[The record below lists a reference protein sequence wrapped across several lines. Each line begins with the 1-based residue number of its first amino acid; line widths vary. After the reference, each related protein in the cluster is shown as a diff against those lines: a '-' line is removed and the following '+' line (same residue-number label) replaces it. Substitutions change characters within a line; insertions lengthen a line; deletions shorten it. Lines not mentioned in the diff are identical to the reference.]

1 MSARLEPPHTVGGA
15 IARRARRAPA
25 TPALVGADG
34 ASVSYAALAGAIAAT
49 RLQLG
54 EAGLRREDRIGAI
67 LPPDLAGA
75 RLLVALASN
84 ISVLPIDPELEA
96 DAIDALVDATGI
108 KALVRA
114 TPEGTLQLEHLAPA
128 REPATLRPTRGVD
141 VALLLRS
148 HDSRALRTLYPLTH
162 RDLRAVAGRLQRSLG
177 RGASPSVGCR
187 VPFHGAGIEVW
198 LFAPLIVGASVALG
212 AAGTLT
218 PEQRLAAEALL
229 RAPSL
234 RGEAREAQ
242 PVAPSNLPGGELP
255 GPGPADDLL
264 ELEVR
269 DLWRRLLLR
278 DDMGFD
284 EDFFEAGGD
293 SLLATQMLLELETL
307 AGRPYPESALSGLT
321 IRRIAAVL
329 REQMPEERRCI
340 TQAKAGDVWQRARSI
355 RRMAR
360 MLKDRDRGWI
370 NAAAGAAVPLFFCH
384 GDFQA
389 RGLYA
394 HQLAAFLPQ
403 DQPVYLLHPQRE
415 PAPGT
420 TVEELA
426 ARYLEEVLPLA
437 QGTPVILGGYCNG
450 GFVAWHLA
458 HLLRARGVPVAVFL
472 VETPSFNG
480 RPAVRKAARLLRAA
494 GAVLPGSLGRML
506 REEAM
511 RAVWSLYRH
520 GAWQFGARLW
530 RAACA
535 RLRRSGSA
543 STVPSWW
550 LFVRGMATRY
560 LPPAIDADVYCFVA
574 DEGSALDTDPAS
586 WRGFARSVTEVK
598 VPGTHLSAVISH
610 RRALA
615 AAFARAIR
623 EAAARSGVSAPRE
636 APRRS
641 PSRAAPAGQPG

>member
-25 TPALVGADG
+25 RPALIGADG
-34 ASVSYAALAGAIAAT
+34 ASLSYAALAGAISAA
-49 RLQLG
+49 RWQLQD
-54 EAGLRREDRIGAI
+54 AGLRREDRIGTI
-67 LPPDLAGA
+67 LPPGVAGA
-75 RLLVALASN
+75 RLLVSLACN
-84 ISVLPIDPELEA
+84 VSVVPIDPALEQA
-96 DAIDALVDATGI
+96 AIDALVDATGI
-108 KALVRA
+108 KALARA
-114 TPEGTLQLEHLAPA
+114 TPEGMLQLEPLSPP
-128 REPATLRPTRGVD
+128 REPAALRPTRGVD
-141 VALLLRS
+141 VALLLRPGE
-148 HDSRALRTLYPLTH
+148 SRSPRALYPLTH
-162 RDLRAVAGRLQRSLG
+162 RELRDLAARMQRALALG
-177 RGASPSVGCR
+177 ANQSVGCR
-187 VPFHGAGIEVW
+187 VPLHGAGIELW
-198 LFAPLIVGASVALG
+198 LFAPLILGASVALR
-212 AAGTLT
+212 AAGDLT
-218 PEQRLAAEALL
+218 PRQQLAAEALQHAPPL
-229 RAPSL
+229 REEPNEAAAAAPSV
-234 RGEAREAQ
+234 Q
-242 PVAPSNLPGGELP
+242 SGELP

-278 DDMGFD
+278 DDIGLE

-307 AGRPYPESALSGLT
+307 AGRPYPESELSGLT

-329 REQMPEERRCI
+329 KARMPEERGCM
-340 TQAKAGDVWQRARSI
+340 TQAKAGDVWQRARAI

-360 MLKDRDRGWI
+360 MLKDRDRGWV
-370 NAAAGAAVPLFFCH
+370 NAAGGAGAVPLFFCH

-394 HQLAAFLPQ
+394 HQLAALLPQ

-420 TVEELA
+420 TVEALA

-458 HLLRARGVPVAVFL
+458 HLLRARGVPVTLFL
-472 VETPSFNG
+472 VETPSFNA
-480 RPAVRKAARLLRAA
+480 RPAVRRAARLL
-494 GAVLPGSLGRML
+494 GG
-506 REEAM
+506 EAM

-520 GAWQFGARLW
+520 GAWRFSARLC
-530 RAACA
+530 RAAFA
-535 RLRRSGSA
+535 RLRRSGAA

-550 LFVRGMATRY
+550 VFVRGMATRY

-574 DEGSALDTDPAS
+574 EEGSRLDTDPAC
-586 WRGFARSVTEVK
+586 WRGLARKVTEIE

-623 EAAARSGVSAPRE
+623 EATARPGVSALRE
-636 APRRS
+636 ASRRS